1 MAVDFSHPR
10 PISVAILALGG
21 QGGGVMAE
29 WLVKT
34 GELAGYRA
42 QYTSVA
48 GVAQRTG
55 ATIYYVELFP
65 ESAITAKGRD
75 PVLSLMPVAGD
86 VDVVVASELM
96 EAGRAIMRGFVTPDR
111 TTLISSTHRVY
122 AISEK
127 SALADGR
134 ADGSR
139 VIESANA
146 NAARFIGFDFERTA
160 QEGGSVISAAMF
172 GALAGSGALPIE
184 RRFYEDVIRE
194 ADVAVQANLST
205 FGLAF
210 DRAADLVPPAAPTVA
225 AAPAAPTITPSANVV
240 QLLSR
245 LSAEL
250 RAEAHDLATHG
261 LRRVIDFQDVAYGAL
276 YLDRLRTIAAC
287 DTAQG
292 HALTTEAARHLAL
305 WMTFE
310 DTFRVADLKTRA
322 GRFQRFR
329 GEVQADYGQIVDVTE
344 FMHPRLE
351 EICDSLPARV
361 GNWIRRTGWT
371 AGLIEG
377 MFAKGRKVRTSR
389 LPGFLLLY
397 VVSGGRR
404 WRRSTPRFLREDAAI
419 NAWLERVREA
429 AAIDYTLACELV
441 ACQKLVRGY
450 GDTHDRGSRNF
461 AALIEAYDSHKGEA
475 GFARKLQQ
483 YRDAALSD
491 DSGTALATALAR
503 A

>member
-1 MAVDFSHPR
+1 
-10 PISVAILALGG
+10 
-21 QGGGVMAE
+21 
-29 WLVKT
+29 
-34 GELAGYRA
+34 
-42 QYTSVA
+42 
-48 GVAQRTG
+48 VAQRTG

-65 ESAITAKGRD
+65 ETAIAAMGRE

-86 VDVVVASELM
+86 VDIVVASELM

-127 SALADGR
+127 SARADGR

-139 VIESANA
+139 VINSANA

-184 RRFYEDVIRE
+184 RRFYEDVIRD
-194 ADVAVQANLST
+194 AAVAVKANLAT

-210 DRAADLVPPAAPTVA
+210 DRAAGPMPPAVPTFPS
-225 AAPAAPTITPSANVV
+225 APAAPTLAPSANGV
-240 QLLSR
+240 QLLAR

-250 RAEAHDLATHG
+250 PTEAHDLATHG
-261 LRRVIDFQDVAYGAL
+261 LRRVVDFQDFAYGAR
-276 YLDRLRTIAAC
+276 YLDRLGAIAAC

-292 HALTTEAARHLAL
+292 HLLTTEAARHLAL

-322 GRFQRFR
+322 GRFERFR
-329 GEVQADYGQIVDVTE
+329 GEIQAEDGQIVDVTE

-351 EICDSLPARV
+351 EICDSLPASL

-389 LPGFLLLY
+389 LSGFLLLY
-397 VVSGGRR
+397 LVSGGRR
-404 WRRSTPRFLREDAAI
+404 WRRKTPRFLREDAAI
-419 NAWLERVREA
+419 DAWLERVREA
-429 AAIDYTLACELV
+429 AGIDYTLACELV

-461 AALIEAYDSHKGEA
+461 AALIEVYDARKGEA
-475 GFARKLQQ
+475 GLARKLQQ

-491 DSGTALATALAR
+491 DSGAALADALAHT
-503 A
+503 

>member
-1 MAVDFSHPR
+1 MAVDFTQPR

-34 GELAGYRA
+34 GERAGYRA

-65 ESAITAKGRD
+65 EAAIAVKGRD

-122 AISEK
+122 AIAEK

-139 VIESANA
+139 VIESANT
-146 NAARFIGFDFERTA
+146 NAARFIGFDLEKTA
-160 QEGGSVISAAMF
+160 HEGGSVISAAMF

-184 RRFYEDVIRE
+184 RHYYEDVIRE
-194 ADVAVQANLST
+194 AAVAVKANLDT

-210 DRAADLVPPAAPTVA
+210 DRAAGLVPSVAPTLPTA
-225 AAPAAPTITPSANVV
+225 SPAPTNAPPSDVG
-240 QLLSR
+240 QLLAR

-250 RAEAHDLATHG
+250 PLEAHDLATHG
-261 LRRVIDFQDVAYGAL
+261 LRRTLDFQDVAYGAL

-287 DTAQG
+287 DTAQS
-292 HALTTEAARHLAL
+292 HALTTEASRHLAL

-322 GRFQRFR
+322 GRFLRFR
-329 GEVQADYGQIVDVTE
+329 GEVQADDAQIVDVTE
-344 FMHPRLE
+344 FVHPRLE
-351 EICDSLPARV
+351 EICDSLPAGV
-361 GNWIRRTGWT
+361 GNWIRRTGWI

-419 NAWLERVREA
+419 KAWLERVREA
-429 AAIDYTLACELV
+429 AAIDYILACELV

-450 GDTHDRGSRNF
+450 GDTHDRGVRNF
-461 AALIEAYDSHKGEA
+461 AALIEVYDAHKGEA
-475 GFARKLQQ
+475 GFARKLQH

-491 DSGTALATALAR
+491 DSGAALATALAR

>member
-10 PISVAILALGG
+10 PTSVAILALGG

-65 ESAITAKGRD
+65 EAAIAAKGRD

-139 VIESANA
+139 VIESAHA
-146 NAARFIGFDFERTA
+146 NATRFIGFDFEQTA
-160 QEGGSVISAAMF
+160 HEGGSVISAAMF

-184 RRFYEDVIRE
+184 RHYYEDVIRE
-194 ADVAVQANLST
+194 AAVAVKANLDT

-210 DRAADLVPPAAPTVA
+210 DRAAGLVPPAVPAV
-225 AAPAAPTITPSANVV
+225 APAPAEPTIAPSANG
-240 QLLSR
+240 QLLAR

-250 RAEAHDLATHG
+250 PAQAHDLATHG

-292 HALTTEAARHLAL
+292 HVLATEAARHLAL

-322 GRFQRFR
+322 GRFHRYR
-329 GEVQADYGQIVDVTE
+329 GEVQADDGQIVDVTE

-351 EICDSLPARV
+351 EICDSLPASV
-361 GNWIRRTGWT
+361 GNWIRRSGWV

-377 MFAKGRKVRTSR
+377 MFARGRKVRTSR

-429 AAIDYTLACELV
+429 AAIDYILACELV

-450 GDTHDRGSRNF
+450 GDTNDRGSRNF
-461 AALIEAYDSHKGEA
+461 AALIGVYDAHKGEA

-491 DSGTALATALAR
+491 DSGAALATALAR